1 MRIHVRFTYRKNA
14 GGDLIFENTNFPI
27 VQSSGLNRI
36 FNAFN
41 YEKFI
46 PELTNGTLVI
56 FPSWIKHYVLPNNS
70 SRPRVTISANFSIEG
85 NYK

>member
-1 MRIHVRFTYRKNA
+1 MLDLPAEENA
-14 GGDLIFENTNFPI
+14 GGELVFENTSFPI

-46 PELTNGTLVI
+46 PDVTTGTLVV
-56 FPSWIKHYVLPNNS
+56 FPSWIKHYVLPNKS
-70 SRPRVTISANFSIEG
+70 TSTRITISANFIVEG